1 MLVERHDYETVSQA
15 INGLAVRGYTT
26 DFKLEPEKDKIVD
39 TQRSLELSPEEF
51 EIDEIYRFE
60 GMTDPGDEMIVYA
73 ISSLNHKIKG
83 VLVNAFGTY
92 SDLNTYNI
100 VKRLRKHL

>member
-15 INGLAVRGYTT
+15 INGLATRGYTT

-39 TQRSLELSPEEF
+39 TARSLELSPEEF

-73 ISSLNHKIKG
+73 ISSHNHKIKG

-92 SDLNTYNI
+92 TDSNTYNI
-100 VKRLRKHL
+100 VKRLHKHL

>member
-15 INGLAVRGYTT
+15 LNALAIRGYTT
-26 DFKLEPEKDKIVD
+26 DFKLEPKKNKIVD
-39 TQRSLELSPEEF
+39 FERSLELSPEEF

-60 GMTDPGDEMIVYA
+60 GITDPGDEMIIYA

-83 VLVNAFGTY
+83 VLVNAFGAY
-92 SDLNTYNI
+92 SDTNTNNI
-100 VKRLRKHL
+100 VKRLHKHL

>member
-1 MLVERHDYETVSQA
+1 MPVKRHDYETVSQA
-15 INGLAVRGYTT
+15 LNALEIRGYTT
-26 DFKLEPEKDKIVD
+26 DFKLEPEKDKIVVPKH
-39 TQRSLELSPEEF
+39 SLELSPEEF

-73 ISSLNHKIKG
+73 ISSLDHKMKG

-92 SDLNTYNI
+92 SDSNTYNI
-100 VKRLRKHL
+100 VKRLHKHL

>member
-15 INGLAVRGYTT
+15 INGLATRGYTT
-26 DFKLEPEKDKIVD
+26 DFQLEPEKDKIID
-39 TQRSLELSPEEF
+39 PKGSFELSPEEF

-73 ISSLNHKIKG
+73 ISSINHKVKG

-92 SDLNTYNI
+92 SDSKTYNI
-100 VKRLRKHL
+100 VKRLHKHL

>member
-15 INGLAVRGYTT
+15 IHDLALRGYTT

-39 TQRSLELSPEEF
+39 IDRSLELSPEEF

-73 ISSLNHKIKG
+73 ISSLDHKTKG

-92 SDLNTYNI
+92 SDANTYNI
-100 VKRLRKHL
+100 VKRLNKHL